1 MIEISSNFKGLL
13 LLWTLICLLVLL
25 SYSIGTTD
33 ERKKLRT
40 ISATI
45 DRNAFNESRRG
56 MRNSGIFVIFS
67 NIPFIGFIFMFMLA
81 SSSARIAEGLRR
93 MGIKTG
99 KAPNRFSSIALI
111 SGLGMLLGLFII
123 NFNFGGSLITIK
135 PHYALPATTIVY
147 YTEILWVPVF
157 LTLEVGTLL
166 SFSSRGTGI
175 VTSIFGVLFLLIF
188 IGISFNYLG
197 SISHL
202 LYYSI
207 ITEILIGL
215 MFIINYYT
223 TGSMQKRGSMN
234 VNNYGSKSGNSGM
247 SIQDSENRGYKPQ
260 FQKTVKDGNVENT
273 VPQRNVTSPFSQDQY
288 ILTREE
294 QRNTIAI
301 IGPPGAGKTT
311 FLAYFFH
318 FLDNI
323 ESTLNV
329 EADVTSGIELMDEY
343 INRIFS
349 ESKFPQLTAK
359 DRVGEVIFRFTRKR
373 RLSERSVILRIND
386 IAGETFNSLQ
396 GGRDQIRRL
405 IYGTRFEYL
414 LRSRAYI
421 VMIDCSTFKD
431 WSSKDLQ
438 YRRMIEAILE
448 ARLEKKI
455 HPRLLFLFTKTD
467 TLPEEAFS
475 MSPLDLLKLLK
486 NTHTFATKNVKDVS
500 AFKIYIKTE
509 RTPSGEIVPKLDF
522 GIGGMKQIQFDPQMN
537 SGFMFTANWICE
549 IGGI

>member
-1 MIEISSNFKGLL
+1 MIEMSLGFKGLL
-13 LLWTLICLLVLL
+13 FLWTLICLLILL
-25 SYSIGTTD
+25 SYSTGTAQ
-33 ERKKLRT
+33 ERKKFRT
-40 ISATI
+40 ISGKF
-45 DRNAFNESRRG
+45 DRNAFRESRRG
-56 MRNSGIFVIFS
+56 MRNSGFFIILS
-67 NIPFIGFIFMFMLA
+67 NIPFIGFIFMFMLS

-111 SGLGMLLGLFII
+111 TGLGMLLGLFITH
-123 NFNFGGSLITIK
+123 FNFGGSLITIR
-135 PHYALPATTIVY
+135 PHYALPASTIVY
-147 YTEILWVPVF
+147 YAEILWFPVF
-157 LTLEVGTLL
+157 LTLEVGTIL
-166 SFSSRGTGI
+166 SFSSRGTGM
-175 VTSIFGVLFLLIF
+175 VTSILGVVFLLIF
-188 IGISFNYLG
+188 NGIPFG
-197 SISHL
+197 FFGTIPRL

-207 ITEILIGL
+207 STEILIGL

-223 TGSMQKRGSMN
+223 TGSMQRRGSMD
-234 VNNYGSKSGNSGM
+234 VNNYGSRSGNSGM
-247 SIQDSENRGYKPQ
+247 SIQDSGNRGYKPQ

-273 VPQRNVTSPFSQDQY
+273 FSQRNVASPFRQDQY
-288 ILTREE
+288 MLTREE

-318 FLDNI
+318 FLHNI

-359 DRVGEVIFRFTRKR
+359 DRVGEVIFRFTRKK
-373 RLSERSVILRIND
+373 RLSEKSVILRIND

-431 WSSKDLQ
+431 WSTKDLQ
-438 YRRMIEAILE
+438 YRRMMEAILE
-448 ARLEKKI
+448 SRLEKKT

-467 TLPEEAFS
+467 TLPEEVFS
-475 MSPLDLLKLLK
+475 MPPLDILKLLE
-486 NTHTFATKNVKDVS
+486 NTYSFATKNVKDIS

-509 RTPSGEIVPKLDF
+509 RASSGEIVPKLDY
-522 GIGGMKQIQFDPQMN
+522 GIGGMKQIQFDSQVN

>member
-13 LLWTLICLLVLL
+13 FLWTLICLLILL
-25 SYSIGTTD
+25 SYSIGTIE
-33 ERKKLRT
+33 ERKKLRAF
-40 ISATI
+40 SAAL

-123 NFNFGGSLITIK
+123 NFNFGGNLITIK
-135 PHYALPATTIVY
+135 PHYALPASTIVY
-147 YTEILWVPVF
+147 YTEIFWVPVF

-197 SISHL
+197 TISQL

-247 SIQDSENRGYKPQ
+247 SVQDGENRGYKPQ

-373 RLSERSVILRIND
+373 RMSERSVILRIND

-455 HPRLLFLFTKTD
+455 RPRLLFLFTKTD

-486 NTHTFATKNVKDVS
+486 NTYAFSTKNVKDVS

-509 RTPSGEIVPKLDF
+509 RTPSGEIVPKLDS